1 MDNLDE
7 IENKLVDVV
16 DQILSFSKDI
26 PRPENLITTTNKLY
40 QFKVPE

>member
-16 DQILSFSKDI
+16 DQIIFIGKDI
-26 PRPENLITTTNKLY
+26 PRP
-40 QFKVPE
+40 